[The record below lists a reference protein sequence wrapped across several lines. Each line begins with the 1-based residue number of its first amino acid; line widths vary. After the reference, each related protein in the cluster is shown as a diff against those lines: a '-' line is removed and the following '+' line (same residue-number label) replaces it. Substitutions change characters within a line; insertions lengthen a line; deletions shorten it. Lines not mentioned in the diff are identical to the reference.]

1 MGEARHFLEPG
12 RPPPDGAHVGRFL
25 YGLMQPLMSLRLL
38 LRNRTLLRAA
48 LVPVFWIAAFCAVVS
63 LLHVSEGPR
72 SMLRHFYRTF
82 AVLAPL
88 PSVLMAGHYARLAV
102 QARGPLGLPPA
113 EPYLETLWQ
122 RCRRAIAQAIL
133 IALGL
138 APLTLA
144 LHFIPLAGSSL
155 VKAVAAVW
163 ALHWIV
169 IDAFDATRVLRPGES
184 PAAPAHA
191 EVSAPPPWF
200 VRALLRPCPWLPLVG
215 RLLRRFARWVDR
227 MARPW
232 RDDIAVVEAH
242 PLVTLGFALTTAALL
257 ATPIL
262 NLFFRPIVLIGA
274 VHLLARIEPQP
285 APTLAPALAPA

>member
-1 MGEARHFLEPG
+1 MAEARRYLEPG
-12 RPPPDGAHVGRFL
+12 PPPPDGAHVDRFL

-38 LRNRTLLRAA
+38 VRDRALLRAA

-63 LLHVSEGPR
+63 LLHLSDGPR

-102 QARGPLGLPPA
+102 RARSPLGLAPA

-133 IALGL
+133 MALAL

-144 LHFIPLAGSSL
+144 LRFIPLAGASL

-169 IDAFDATRVLRPGES
+169 IDAFDATRVLRPGDS
-184 PAAPAHA
+184 PAAPARA
-191 EVSAPPPWF
+191 EADAPAPWF
-200 VRALLRPCPWLPLVG
+200 VRALLRPCPWLPVLG

-227 MARPW
+227 LARPW
-232 RDDIAVVEAH
+232 RDDIAVVETH
-242 PLVTLGFALTTAALL
+242 PLVTLGFAITTAALL

-274 VHLLARIEPQP
+274 VHLIGRIESEP
-285 APTLAPALAPA
+285 APTLAPALEPA